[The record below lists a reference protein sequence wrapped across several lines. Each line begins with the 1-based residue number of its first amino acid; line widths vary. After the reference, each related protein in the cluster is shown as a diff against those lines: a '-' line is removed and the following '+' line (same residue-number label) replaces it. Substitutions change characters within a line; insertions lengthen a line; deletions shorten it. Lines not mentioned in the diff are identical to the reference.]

1 MQAAQKTRAWP
12 RQSAH
17 AAYLH
22 SPRMCE
28 RKKLLPHLRTCKRAH
43 KVKIGVAGKTRG
55 PISARPVA
63 RPGKGRTLRTA
74 SVRCTY
80 AARVLFGKW
89 PVWPG
94 RSAWQRPQACM
105 APHFAPRTHAIG
117 KPGKS
122 SLGKTAQAA
131 SRKPSTSNMS
141 NRPDCLPARKRAAR
155 KLPCA

>member
-12 RQSAH
+12 KQFART
-17 AAYLH
+17 AYLH
-22 SPRMCE
+22 NPRMCE

-55 PISARPVA
+55 PISHAPSGSA
-63 RPGKGRTLRTA
+63 GQRPGVAYCQRALHVRRT
-74 SVRCTY
+74 CT
-80 AARVLFGKW
+80 FGQ
-89 PVWPG
+89 VAG
-94 RSAWQRPQACM
+94 VAGAICM
-105 APHFAPRTHAIG
+105 ATPAGVHGAALRPRTHAVG